1 MDVIVTGMGA
11 KTLKETPGERDSRN
25 MNWTDARER
34 RIERSESND
43 ESCLPQAN
51 EDHTSPASQAR
62 QVLRGFVEPGGY
74 GRVLFRRQ
82 SERDHVALRLRKR
95 MKL

>member
-1 MDVIVTGMGA
+1 VDVIVSGIGA
-11 KTLKETPGERDSRN
+11 KTLKEAPCKLDSRY

-34 RIERSESND
+34 WIECSESN
-43 ESCLPQAN
+43 EEPCLPQAN
-51 EDHTSPASQAR
+51 EHHTSPASQAR

-74 GRVLFRRQ
+74 GRILFRRQ